1 MEGNRL
7 PDQPERLPIETT
19 PQSAEVLKLLMG
31 LLPGVIADG
40 VVDAQRITESV
51 GLPVAVTAEGKER
64 FGLTWAH
71 KKEALQALQTPSM
84 ATLAPDADS
93 SINWDSAENV
103 FIEGDNLEVLKL
115 LQKAYN
121 DQVKLIYID
130 PPYNTGNDF
139 VYNDDFNEPIK
150 HYLEVTGQ
158 VDGEGNRLVANTDTS
173 GRKSSKWLSMM
184 YPRLKLAHSLL
195 KDDGAIFIS
204 IDDNEVH
211 HLRLL
216 LNEIFGPE
224 NFIAQ
229 LIWKSKS
236 GGANDSAFF
245 AIDHEYII
253 CYARNAKSYKLN
265 LDREAEV
272 TTNYPL
278 ADERGEYG
286 LERLDKQN
294 LGYISS
300 LDFPITG
307 PDSQVYTVEQKNPE
321 KPQARWRWSKATV
334 TERMSELVFKEG
346 KVYTKNYK
354 KDGAVP
360 RSLLIE
366 DRFGR
371 TRTGSTEVNALLNAN
386 YFDNPKPTKLI
397 RHLIRIG
404 SDEGDLVL
412 DFFGG
417 SGTTAHAVMLENM
430 EVNEKRKYVLV
441 SIPEET
447 GEKSRA
453 REDGIF
459 QVTEIAKLRIKAA
472 MNEIEE
478 SEKQGL
484 RWLKLSRSNFLSGVS
499 EDENGQLSLT
509 VSTLAPDSNPE
520 ALAVEIFLKSGLRLD
535 QEWVR
540 VKIGTENAVYCDGIL
555 AYLSK
560 VLHKDLFS
568 QLVEIKSAHTF
579 VFLEDAFAGLD
590 AEKVNLHFAFKQAN
604 LVMKTI

>member
-1 MEGNRL
+1 M
-7 PDQPERLPIETT
+7 PDQPEKLDIETT
-19 PQSAEVLKLLMG
+19 PPNVNVLGKLKAI
-31 LLPGVIADG
+31 LPGVVADG
-40 VVDAQRITESV
+40 IVDAQRIADLVGMPLASV
-51 GLPVAVTAEGKER
+51 QEGKER
-64 FGLTWAH
+64 FGLSWAQ
-71 KKEALQALQTPSM
+71 KKEAVQALLIPSM
-84 ATLAPDADS
+84 ATLAPDLDS
-93 SINWDSAENV
+93 SVNWDNAENI

-115 LQKAYN
+115 LQKSYN

-139 VYNDDFNEPIK
+139 VYNDDFNEPIR

-158 VDGEGNRLVANTDTS
+158 VDSEGNRLVANTDTS

-184 YPRLKLAHSLL
+184 YPRIKLAHNLL

-236 GGANDSAFF
+236 GGANDSAYF

-253 CYARNAKSYKLN
+253 CYARNAKSFKLN
-265 LDREAEV
+265 LDKEAEV
-272 TTNYPL
+272 TTSYPL
-278 ADERGEYG
+278 SDENGKYA

-294 LGYISS
+294 LQYSKS
-300 LDFPITG
+300 MDYEITG
-307 PDSQVYTVEQKNPE
+307 PDGLTYKLEHKTLG
-321 KPQARWRWSKATV
+321 KPNATWRWGKETVKA
-334 TERMSELVFKEG
+334 RMNELVFKEG
-346 KVYTKNYK
+346 KIYTKNYK
-354 KDGAVP
+354 KEGAIP

-366 DRFGR
+366 ERFGR
-371 TRTGSTEVNALLNAN
+371 TRTGSTEVNELLNAN

-397 RHLIRIG
+397 RHLVRIG
-404 SDEGDLVL
+404 SDEGDIVL

-417 SGTTAHAVMLENM
+417 SGTTAHAVLIENSQAL
-430 EVNEKRKYVLV
+430 EKRKYILV

-447 GEKSRA
+447 AEKSRA
-453 REDGIF
+453 REDGIL
-459 QVTEIAKLRIKAA
+459 QITDIAKLRIKSA
-472 MNEIEE
+472 MAEIKN
-478 SEKQGL
+478 SEIQGL
-484 RWLKLSRSNFLSGVS
+484 RWLKLSQSCFLSGVS
-499 EDENGQLSLT
+499 EDKNGQLTLNANT
-509 VSTLAPDSNPE
+509 LVSDVDPD
-520 ALAVEIFLKSGLRLD
+520 ALATEIFLKSGIRLD

-540 VKIGTENAVYCDGIL
+540 IKIGEEEAVYCGGL
-555 AYLSK
+555 VAYLSK
-560 VLHKDLFS
+560 VITKDLFN
-568 QLVEIKSAHTF
+568 QLRSIESAHTF

>member
-1 MEGNRL
+1 MSDR
-7 PDQPERLPIETT
+7 PEKLAIETT
-19 PQSAEVLKLLMG
+19 PPNVATLQALEAI
-31 LLPGVIADG
+31 LPGVVADG
-40 VVDAQRITESV
+40 VVDAQRIADLT
-51 GLPVAVTAEGKER
+51 GLPLAGIKEGKER

-71 KKEALQALQTPSM
+71 KKEAQQALLTPSM
-84 ATLAPDADS
+84 ATLAPDS
-93 SINWDSAENV
+93 TGSVNWDSAENI

-115 LQKAYN
+115 LQKSYN

-184 YPRLKLAHSLL
+184 YPRLKLAHNLL

-236 GGANDSAFF
+236 GGANDSAYF

-253 CYARNAKSYKLN
+253 CYARNAKVYKLN
-265 LDREAEV
+265 LDKEAEV
-272 TTNYPL
+272 TTSYPL
-278 ADERGEYG
+278 NDEIGPYG

-294 LGYISS
+294 LGYIAS

-307 PDSQVYTVEQKNPE
+307 PDGQIYTVEQKNP
-321 KPQARWRWSKATV
+321 KSPQARWRWSNSTV
-334 TERMSELVFKEG
+334 RERITELVFKEG

-366 DRFGR
+366 ERFGR
-371 TRTGSTEVNALLNAN
+371 TRTGSTEVNELLKAS

-397 RHLIRIG
+397 RHLIRIA

-417 SGTTAHAVMLENM
+417 SGTTAHAVLLENF
-430 EVNEKRKYVLV
+430 EAQEKRRYMLV

-453 REDGIF
+453 REDGILE
-459 QVTEIAKLRIKAA
+459 VTEIAKRRIKSA
-472 MNEIEE
+472 MAQIPD

-484 RWLKLSRSNFLSGVS
+484 RWLKLSASCFVSGVS
-499 EDENGQLSLT
+499 EDENGQLKLN
-509 VSTLAPDSNPE
+509 VNTLAANVDSDS
-520 ALAVEIFLKSGLRLD
+520 LATEIFLKSGIRLD
-535 QEWVR
+535 QEWLR
-540 VKIGTENAVYCDGIL
+540 IKIGDEEAIYCDGMV

-560 VLHKDLFS
+560 VLSKDLFS
-568 QLVEIKSAHTF
+568 KLTEIKPAHTF
-579 VFLEDAFAGLD
+579 VFLEDAFVGLD

>member
-1 MEGNRL
+1 M
-7 PDQPERLPIETT
+7 ETT
-19 PQSAEVLKLLMG
+19 PQSVDVLNALMSI
-31 LLPGVIADG
+31 LPGVVSDG
-40 VVDAQRITESV
+40 VVDAQRISESV
-51 GLPVAVTAEGKER
+51 GLPVATIAEGKER

-84 ATLAPDADS
+84 ATLSPDPDS

-139 VYNDDFNEPIK
+139 VYNDDFSEPIK

-184 YPRLKLAHSLL
+184 YPRLKLAHNLL

-253 CYARNAKSYKLN
+253 CYARNAKEYKLN
-265 LDREAEV
+265 LDLEAEV
-272 TTNYPL
+272 TTSYSHS
-278 ADERGEYG
+278 DEIGEYS

-294 LGYISS
+294 LGYIAS

-307 PDSQVYTVEQKNPE
+307 PDSKVYKVEQKNP
-321 KPQARWRWSKATV
+321 KTPQARWRWSQATV
-334 TERMSELVFKEG
+334 TERMSELVFKDG

-354 KDGAVP
+354 KDGATP

-366 DRFGR
+366 ERFGR
-371 TRTGSTEVNALLNAN
+371 TRTGSTEVNAILGAN

-404 SDEGDLVL
+404 SNDGDLVL

-417 SGTTAHAVMLENM
+417 SGTTAHAVLLENM
-430 EVNEKRKYVLV
+430 EASEKRRYLLV

-453 REDGIF
+453 REDGIH
-459 QVTEIAKLRIKAA
+459 QVTEIAKLRIQSA
-472 MNEIEE
+472 MKEIAQ

-484 RWLKLSRSNFLSGVS
+484 RWLKLSKSNFLSGVH
-499 EDENGQLSLT
+499 EDANGQLSLT
-509 VSTLAPDSNPE
+509 VNTLEDDTSSDAI
-520 ALAVEIFLKSGLRLD
+520 AAEIFLKSGLRLD
-535 QEWVR
+535 QKWLRMKVGKEEA
-540 VKIGTENAVYCDGIL
+540 IYCDGMVV
-555 AYLSK
+555 YLSK
-560 VLHKDLFS
+560 VLHKNLFD
-568 QLVEIKSAHTF
+568 QLIEIESAHTF
-579 VFLEDAFAGLD
+579 VFLEDAFSGHD

>member
-1 MEGNRL
+1 VS
-7 PDQPERLPIETT
+7 DQPERLPIETT
-19 PQSAEVLKLLMG
+19 PQSAEVLKALME

-51 GLPVAVTAEGKER
+51 GLPVAVTPEGKER
-64 FGLTWAH
+64 FGLTWAN
-71 KKEALQALQTPSM
+71 KKEGLQALQTPSM
-84 ATLAPDADS
+84 ATLVPDLDS

-253 CYARNAKSYKLN
+253 CYARNAKAYKVN

-272 TTNYPL
+272 TTSYPL
-278 ADERGEYG
+278 TDEKGEYG

-294 LGYISS
+294 LGYIAS

-307 PDSQVYTVEQKNPE
+307 PDAQIYTVEQKNP
-321 KPQARWRWSKATV
+321 KAPQARWRWSKTTV
-334 TERMSELVFKEG
+334 AERISELVFKEG

-354 KDGAVP
+354 KDGAIP

-366 DRFGR
+366 ERFGR
-371 TRTGSTEVNALLNAN
+371 TRTGSTEVTSLLGAN

-404 SDEGDLVL
+404 SNEGDLIL

-417 SGTTAHAVMLENM
+417 SGTTAHAVLLENM
-430 EVNEKRKYVLV
+430 EVSEKRKYVLV

-453 REDGIF
+453 REDGIL

-472 MNEIEE
+472 MNEIEK
-478 SEKQGL
+478 SEIQGL
-484 RWLKLSRSNFLSGVS
+484 RWLKLSKSSFLSGVN

-509 VSTLAPDSNPE
+509 VSTLASDAHPD
-520 ALAVEIFLKSGLRLD
+520 ALAAEIFLKSGLRLD

-540 VKIGTENAVYCDGIL
+540 VKIGKENAVYCDGIL

-579 VFLEDAFAGLD
+579 VFLEDAFAGFD

>member
-1 MEGNRL
+1 M
-7 PDQPERLPIETT
+7 PDQPEKLDIETT
-19 PQSAEVLKLLMG
+19 PPNVNVLEKLKTI
-31 LLPGVIADG
+31 LPGVFADG
-40 VVDAQRITESV
+40 IVDAQRIADLVGFPLASV
-51 GLPVAVTAEGKER
+51 RDGKER
-64 FGLTWAH
+64 FGLSWAQ
-71 KKEALQALQTPSM
+71 KKEAVQALLIPSM
-84 ATLAPDADS
+84 ATLAPDSDAS
-93 SINWDSAENV
+93 VNWDNAENI

-115 LQKAYN
+115 LQKSYN

-139 VYNDDFNEPIK
+139 VYNDDFNEPVR

-158 VDGEGNRLVANTDTS
+158 VDSEGNRLVANTDTS

-184 YPRLKLAHSLL
+184 YPRIKLAHNLL

-236 GGANDSAFF
+236 GGANDSAYF

-253 CYARNAKSYKLN
+253 CYARNAKAYKLN
-265 LDREAEV
+265 LDKEAEV
-272 TTNYPL
+272 TTSYPL
-278 ADERGEYG
+278 SDENGKYA

-294 LGYISS
+294 LQYSKS
-300 LDFPITG
+300 MDYEITG
-307 PDSQVYTVEQKNPE
+307 PDGLTYKLEHRTPGKPNATWRWGKGTV
-321 KPQARWRWSKATV
+321 QAR
-334 TERMSELVFKEG
+334 MNELVFKEG
-346 KVYTKNYK
+346 KIYTKNYK
-354 KDGAVP
+354 KEGAIP

-366 DRFGR
+366 ERFGR
-371 TRTGSTEVNALLNAN
+371 TRTGSTEVNELLNAN

-397 RHLIRIG
+397 RHLVRIG
-404 SDEGDLVL
+404 SNEGDIVL

-417 SGTTAHAVMLENM
+417 SGTTAHAVLLENSQAL
-430 EVNEKRKYVLV
+430 EKRKYILV

-447 GEKSRA
+447 AEKSRA
-453 REDGIF
+453 REDGIL
-459 QVTEIAKLRIKAA
+459 QITEIAKLRIKSA
-472 MNEIEE
+472 MAEIKN
-478 SEKQGL
+478 SEIQGL
-484 RWLKLSRSNFLSGVS
+484 RWLKLSQSCFLSGVS
-499 EDENGQLSLT
+499 EDKNGQLTLNANT
-509 VSTLAPDSNPE
+509 LVSDVDPD
-520 ALAVEIFLKSGLRLD
+520 ALATEIFLKSGIRLD

-540 VKIGTENAVYCDGIL
+540 IKIGEGEAVYCGGL
-555 AYLSK
+555 VAYLSK
-560 VLHKDLFS
+560 VITKDLFN
-568 QLVEIKSAHTF
+568 QLKNIESAHTF